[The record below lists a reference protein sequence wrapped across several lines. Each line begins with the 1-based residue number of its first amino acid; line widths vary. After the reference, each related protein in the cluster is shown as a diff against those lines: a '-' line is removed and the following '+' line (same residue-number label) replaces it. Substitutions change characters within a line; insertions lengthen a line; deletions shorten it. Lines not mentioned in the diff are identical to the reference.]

1 LSLSAGFAA
10 AEVTVSWSGKANAG
24 ISSSTTAGSDAVDAV
39 AGAITA
45 AEVTAIGTA
54 HADAIAGAGT
64 AAVADADVTGAELEA
79 LRAAVTAQATAVA
92 ALQET
97 LDSTAAAGQDT
108 TAAAAALAAGQ
119 AVLALNQAKVAA
131 ANGTAAQAAVA
142 ASTSSVAS
150 SGIDLNF
157 SASVTTDSGITITV
171 ADDFGGGSLID
182 WNDDNAVEAQTS
194 DLDQPAVTVA
204 MAGVTVTIDPGQVS
218 DLYDDSQTGDVQIST
233 SMAGFSI
240 DYVASQDTDA
250 NTNSYKLGYAMGDL
264 SLSVIGTTR
273 GDAADPTA
281 DEGFQAAEND
291 AMKWSASYKMG
302 DITLGLAMNNNGDN
316 DDVTTGSV
324 SYEMGNGLS
333 VSLSADDNDDW
344 DASATWTSGGMSV
357 TYSTDEASDWS
368 AYGSYALGNGA
379 SLFAST
385 AAAND
390 WSAFGV
396 EFTF

>member
-1 LSLSAGFAA
+1 MKHVLLATTALSLSAGFAA

-24 ISSSTTAGSDAVDAV
+24 ISSSTTAAVEAS
-39 AGAITA
+39 AGY
-45 AEVTAIGTA
+45 
-54 HADAIAGAGT
+54 
-64 AAVADADVTGAELEA
+64 
-79 LRAAVTAQATAVA
+79 
-92 ALQET
+92 
-97 LDSTAAAGQDT
+97 
-108 TAAAAALAAGQ
+108 AAALAA
-119 AVLALNQAKVAA
+119 
-131 ANGTAAQAAVA
+131 ANGDLDADSNIDTAASLAAYQAAVA
-142 ASTSSVAS
+142 NDAALAAETAPADASTNSVAS

-194 DLDQPAVTVA
+194 DLDQPTVTVA
-204 MAGVTVTIDPGQVS
+204 MAGVTVTIDPGQVD

-240 DYVASQDTDA
+240 DYVASQDTDT
-250 NTNSYKLGYAMGDL
+250 NSNSYKLGYAMGDL
-264 SLSVIGTTR
+264 SLSVIGTTN

-281 DEGFQAAEND
+281 DAGFQAAEND
-291 AMKWSASYKMG
+291 AMKWSASYAMG

-324 SYEMGNGLS
+324 SYAMGNGLS

-357 TYSTDEASDWS
+357 TYSTDEESDWA

-379 SLFAST
+379 SIFAST

-390 WSAFGV
+390 WSAIGV

>member
-1 LSLSAGFAA
+1 MKHVLLATTALAMTAGVASAEMSFNF
-10 AEVTVSWSGKANAG
+10 SGKANAG
-24 ISSSTTAGSDAVDAV
+24 ISSSTTAAVTASPGWAADNDALIAAQALLADATT
-39 AGAITA
+39 AALQTTANAAITA
-45 AEVTAIGTA
+45 ANTAL
-54 HADAIAGAGT
+54 AGET
-64 AAVADADVTGAELEA
+64 AAVTE
-79 LRAAVTAQATAVA
+79 
-92 ALQET
+92 
-97 LDSTAAAGQDT
+97 STA
-108 TAAAAALAAGQ
+108 
-119 AVLALNQAKVAA
+119 
-131 ANGTAAQAAVA
+131 
-142 ASTSSVAS
+142 SVAS

-182 WNDDNAVEAQTS
+182 WNDDNAVEPQGS
-194 DLDQPAVTVA
+194 DLDQPSVTVA
-204 MAGVTVTIDPGQVS
+204 MGNVTMVIDPGEVD
-218 DLYDDSQTGDVQIST
+218 DLYDDSQSGDVQIST

-240 DYVASQDTDA
+240 DYVASQDTDT

-324 SYEMGNGLS
+324 SYAMGNGLS

-344 DASATWTSGGMSV
+344 DASATWTSGGISV

>member
-1 LSLSAGFAA
+1 MKHVLLATTALSLSAGFAA

-24 ISSSTTAGSDAVDAV
+24 ISSATTTTVGSLQQAATTTSGNFTYYDASEDEIVEVADGEDAV
-39 AGAITA
+39 
-45 AEVTAIGTA
+45 
-54 HADAIAGAGT
+54 
-64 AAVADADVTGAELEA
+64 
-79 LRAAVTAQATAVA
+79 
-92 ALQET
+92 T
-97 LDSTAAAGQDT
+97 LDTGDHVIGGT
-108 TAAAAALAAGQ
+108 
-119 AVLALNQAKVAA
+119 
-131 ANGTAAQAAVA
+131 NGTALVA
-142 ASTSSVAS
+142 ATATTTSGAVSTAS

-273 GDAADPTA
+273 GDAAVAATA
-281 DEGFQAAEND
+281 DSPAVAAEND

-324 SYEMGNGLS
+324 SYAMGNGLS

-344 DASATWTSGGMSV
+344 DASATWTSAGMSV
-357 TYSTDEASDWS
+357 TYSTDESSDWS

>member
-1 LSLSAGFAA
+1 MKHVLLATTALSLSAGFAA

-24 ISSSTTAGSDAVDAV
+24 ISSATTTTV
-39 AGAITA
+39 GALEVEASADWA
-45 AEVTAIGTA
+45 AANE
-54 HADAIAGAGT
+54 
-64 AAVADADVTGAELEA
+64 AVADARRDL
-79 LRAAVTAQATAVA
+79 
-92 ALQET
+92 
-97 LDSTAAAGQDT
+97 
-108 TAAAAALAAGQ
+108 AAALAAADG
-119 AVLALNQAKVAA
+119 ADNAA
-131 ANGTAAQAAVA
+131 AIATAEAALAAAEEALAEETAASPATATTTSGAV
-142 ASTSSVAS
+142 STAS

-273 GDAADPTA
+273 GDAAVAATA
-281 DEGFQAAEND
+281 DSPAVAAEND

-302 DITLGLAMNNNGDN
+302 DITLGLTMNNNGDN

-324 SYEMGNGLS
+324 SYAMGNGLS

-344 DASATWTSGGMSV
+344 DASATWASGGMSV

-385 AAAND
+385 AAADD

>member
-1 LSLSAGFAA
+1 MKHVLLATTALSLSAGFAA

-24 ISSSTTAGSDAVDAV
+24 ISSATTTTVGSLAQDATTTSGFSYYDSSEGELVGVDD
-39 AGAITA
+39 GS
-45 AEVTAIGTA
+45 
-54 HADAIAGAGT
+54 
-64 AAVADADVTGAELEA
+64 
-79 LRAAVTAQATAVA
+79 AAVT
-92 ALQET
+92 LG
-97 LDSTAAAGQDT
+97 AGDFVVSGT
-108 TAAAAALAAGQ
+108 NGTGAAAATATTTSG
-119 AVLALNQAKVAA
+119 AV
-131 ANGTAAQAAVA
+131 
-142 ASTSSVAS
+142 STAS

-273 GDAADPTA
+273 GDAAVPATVDSA
-281 DEGFQAAEND
+281 AVAAEND

-324 SYEMGNGLS
+324 SYAMGNGLS

-344 DASATWTSGGMSV
+344 DASATWTSGGISV

>member
-1 LSLSAGFAA
+1 MKHVLLATTALSLSAGFAA

-24 ISSSTTAGSDAVDAV
+24 ISSATTTTVGSLAQDATSSSGLVTIASD
-39 AGAITA
+39 GTITA
-45 AEVTAIGTA
+45 
-54 HADAIAGAGT
+54 HNDADGVQTPAGETIIAGTDGT
-64 AAVADADVTGAELEA
+64 D
-79 LRAAVTAQATAVA
+79 
-92 ALQET
+92 
-97 LDSTAAAGQDT
+97 
-108 TAAAAALAAGQ
+108 AAAA
-119 AVLALNQAKVAA
+119 
-131 ANGTAAQAAVA
+131 TATTTSAAV
-142 ASTSSVAS
+142 STAS

-182 WNDDNAVEAQTS
+182 WNDDNAVEAQGS

-204 MAGVTVTIDPGQVS
+204 VAGVTVTVDPGELS

-273 GDAADPTA
+273 GDAAVAATA
-281 DEGFQAAEND
+281 DSPAVAAEND

-324 SYEMGNGLS
+324 SYAMGNGLS

-344 DASATWTSGGMSV
+344 DASATWASGGMSV

>member
-1 LSLSAGFAA
+1 MKHVLLATTALSLSAGFAA

-24 ISSSTTAGSDAVDAV
+24 ISSATTTTVGSLEQAATTTSGNFTYYDAA
-39 AGAITA
+39 T
-45 AEVTAIGTA
+45 
-54 HADAIAGAGT
+54 DAIVE
-64 AAVADADVTGAELEA
+64 VANGS
-79 LRAAVTAQATAVA
+79 AAVT
-92 ALQET
+92 
-97 LDSTAAAGQDT
+97 LDAGDYAIGGT
-108 TAAAAALAAGQ
+108 
-119 AVLALNQAKVAA
+119 
-131 ANGTAAQAAVA
+131 NGTALVA
-142 ASTSSVAS
+142 ATATTTSGAVSTAS

-204 MAGVTVTIDPGQVS
+204 MAGVTVKIDPGQVS

-273 GDAADPTA
+273 GDAAVAATA
-281 DEGFQAAEND
+281 DSPAVAAEND

-324 SYEMGNGLS
+324 SYAMGNGLS

-344 DASATWTSGGMSV
+344 DASATWTSGAMSV
-357 TYSTDEASDWS
+357 TYSTDESSDWS